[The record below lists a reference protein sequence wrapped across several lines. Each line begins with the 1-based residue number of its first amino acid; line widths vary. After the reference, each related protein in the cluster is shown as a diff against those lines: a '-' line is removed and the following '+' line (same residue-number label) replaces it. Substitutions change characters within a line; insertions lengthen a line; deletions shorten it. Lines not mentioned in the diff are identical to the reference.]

1 MNSSAKTPEEGL
13 PLPHR
18 LEGTPYELRRLLGRG
33 GMGAVY
39 EAMHLELRRSCVVK
53 LLREVHG
60 QSPEVTGRF
69 RQEARL
75 VGGLRHEALP
85 TVYDLGSSA
94 TGTAYLAMEYLE
106 GEDLRAVL
114 RRRGPMSV
122 GEAAHL
128 AVQALEGL
136 HIAHKA
142 GVIHRDVKPE
152 NLFRTSAGD
161 LKILDFGI
169 AKALEQQIATGVN
182 TAFGHI
188 LGTPRYM
195 SPEQALGRTPTHAT
209 DVYAI
214 GCVLFELLAG
224 SPVVTGNDT
233 REILRQHIYERAPSL
248 QQRTGRQFDP
258 ALEWIV
264 ARALA
269 KDPAARFASASE
281 MAHALRPFAVSPA
294 SGASA
299 TGNTTAVD
307 QVFSKPT
314 VRLEEGGGAFATGS
328 SVAATEQGAPAHVV
342 ATDAGLPR
350 VDPSGAT
357 RLPDGVIDW
366 SLSSQA
372 LAQELMAARTTAATH
387 RRYPL
392 VFTIVGIAVGLSIAL
407 AVIGI
412 RALGKHETPAKTN
425 AVSASGASSSAA
437 AESSAVPLVSA
448 VDPPP
453 ALSAPPS
460 IHPTEAA
467 SPLPSVRPA
476 AGTTSSA
483 TSPTAS
489 TSASTTPPA
498 AASVP
503 LPTTAPATTATA
515 PAPATGAAATTEP
528 TIAPATTGRPSRP
541 VESDRAD

>member
-1 MNSSAKTPEEGL
+1 MNSSATTPQDL
-13 PLPHR
+13 PLPFR
-18 LEGTPYELRRLLGRG
+18 LDGTPYELRRLLGRG
-33 GMGAVY
+33 GMGTVY

-75 VGGLRHEALP
+75 VGGLRHDALP

-136 HIAHKA
+136 HVAHKA

-152 NLFRTSAGD
+152 NLFRTSTGD

-169 AKALEQQIATGVN
+169 AKALEQQVATGVN
-182 TAFGHI
+182 TAFGHV

-224 SPVVTGNDT
+224 SPVVTGNDIK
-233 REILRQHIYERAPSL
+233 ELLRQHIYEPAPSL
-248 QQRTGRQFDP
+248 QQRTGRPFDP
-258 ALEWIV
+258 AIEAIL

-281 MAHALRPFAVSPA
+281 MAQALRPFAIAPA
-294 SGASA
+294 RGAAA
-299 TGNTTAVD
+299 TGNTTAID
-307 QVFSKPT
+307 PVFSKPT
-314 VRLEEGGGAFATGS
+314 VRLEEGADSYASAPPVAPSAPGALAQ
-328 SVAATEQGAPAHVV
+328 AI
-342 ATDAGLPR
+342 ATDASLPR
-350 VDPSGAT
+350 VEPSQAT

-372 LAQELMAARTTAATH
+372 LAQELLAARTTAATH

-392 VFTIVGIAVGLSIAL
+392 VFTVVGLALGLSIGL
-407 AVIGI
+407 AFIGI
-412 RALGKHETPAKTN
+412 RSLQKHDPTSSSSIVGGSSASASALAEASPRP
-425 AVSASGASSSAA
+425 AVSAADPPAVPTATAIARPAFTPPSPSARPVGGAASIAASS
-437 AESSAVPLVSA
+437 
-448 VDPPP
+448 
-453 ALSAPPS
+453 AP
-460 IHPTEAA
+460 
-467 SPLPSVRPA
+467 
-476 AGTTSSA
+476 
-483 TSPTAS
+483 
-489 TSASTTPPA
+489 SASVSSTPPA
-498 AASVP
+498 ASSP
-503 LPTTAPATTATA
+503 PPTTTAA
-515 PAPATGAAATTEP
+515 PAPKATVAVEP
-528 TIAPATTGRPSRP
+528 TAAPATTGRPSRP